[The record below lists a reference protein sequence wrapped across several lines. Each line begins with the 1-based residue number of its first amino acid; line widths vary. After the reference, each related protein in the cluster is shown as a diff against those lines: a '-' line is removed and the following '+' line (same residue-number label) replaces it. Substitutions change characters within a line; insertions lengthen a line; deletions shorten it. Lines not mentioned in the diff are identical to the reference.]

1 MTLQDA
7 KRVIALGVTGGIAA
21 YKAAELCSALT
32 KMGFEVNVLMTQ
44 AACKFVTPLTF
55 QTLSRQPVVTSLFE
69 IPDWRPEHVALAD
82 RVELLVVAPATADFI
97 GKMANGIA
105 DDALSTF
112 ALTHAGPV
120 LLAPAM
126 NPKMWAQPV
135 VQENIERLKHRGV
148 VVVGPVA
155 GHVAC
160 GADGIGRMVESIEL
174 LNRILDWREKGE
186 LQ

>member
-1 MTLQDA
+1 M
-7 KRVIALGVTGGIAA
+7 
-21 YKAAELCSALT
+21 
-32 KMGFEVNVLMTQ
+32 
-44 AACKFVTPLTF
+44 
-55 QTLSRQPVVTSLFE
+55 
-69 IPDWRPEHVALAD
+69 
-82 RVELLVVAPATADFI
+82 VAPATADFI

-112 ALTHAGPV
+112 ALTHTGPV